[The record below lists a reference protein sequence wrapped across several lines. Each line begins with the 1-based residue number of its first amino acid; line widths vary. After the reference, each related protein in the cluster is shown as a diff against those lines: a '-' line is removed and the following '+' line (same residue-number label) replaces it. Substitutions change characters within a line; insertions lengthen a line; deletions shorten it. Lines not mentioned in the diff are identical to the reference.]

1 MSNIK
6 YILGHFD
13 DPDVMMHGI
22 DNLQKNNV
30 SIYDV
35 FTPFPIHGI
44 EKKLGIK
51 RSRLPIAAFCF
62 GITGTITAFI
72 MVYYMLVID
81 WPMNIG
87 GKPAFAF
94 PDFIPVMFELTVL
107 FCAFGMVFTFF
118 YVNHLFPGRAPRVMD
133 LRASDDRFVI
143 AIDAKDNADHSKVDS
158 ILKEAG
164 AVEIKHNERKYISYD
179 EE

>member
-1 MSNIK
+1 MSKVK

-13 DPDVMMHGI
+13 DPDEMMSGI
-22 DNLQKNNV
+22 DQLQKSN
-30 SIYDV
+30 IAIEDV

-44 EKKLGIK
+44 ENKLGVK

-62 GITGTITAFI
+62 GLLGTITAFT

-107 FCAFGMVFTFF
+107 FAAYGMVFTFF

-133 LRASDDRFVI
+133 LRATNDRFVI
-143 AIDAKDNADHSKVDS
+143 AIDASLNDINSVDAV
-158 ILKEAG
+158 LKEAG
-164 AVEIKHNERKYISYD
+164 AIEIKHNERKYISYD

>member
-6 YILGHFD
+6 YILGHFE
-13 DPDVMMHGI
+13 DPDDLMHGI
-22 DNLQKNNV
+22 DKLHENNV

-35 FTPFPIHGI
+35 FTPMPIHGI
-44 EKKLGIK
+44 EDKLGIK
-51 RSRLPIAAFCF
+51 RSRLPKAAFLF
-62 GITGTITAFI
+62 GITGTATAFA
-72 MVYYMLVID
+72 MLYYMLVID

-107 FCAFGMVFTFF
+107 FCAFGMVGTFF
-118 YVNHLFPGRAPRVMD
+118 FATHLFPGRAPRVMD
-133 LRASDDRFVI
+133 LRATNDRFVI
-143 AIDAKDNADHSKVDS
+143 AIDAKENPYPAKIDD

-164 AVEIKHNERKYISYD
+164 AVEIKHNERKYVSY
-179 EE
+179 E

>member
-13 DPDVMMHGI
+13 DPEVLMNGI
-22 DNLQKNNV
+22 DKLQKSNIK
-30 SIYDV
+30 IYDV

-44 EKKLGIK
+44 ENKLGVK
-51 RSRLPIAAFCF
+51 RSRLPIAAFLF
-62 GITGTITAFI
+62 GITGTITAFT
-72 MVYYMLVID
+72 MVYYMLVHD

-107 FCAFGMVFTFF
+107 FCAYGMVFTFF
-118 YVNHLFPGRAPRVMD
+118 YANHLFPGRAPRVMD
-133 LRASDDRFVI
+133 LRATDDRFII
-143 AIDAKDNADHSKVDS
+143 AVDAKQNDVNAVDA
-158 ILKEAG
+158 LFKEAG